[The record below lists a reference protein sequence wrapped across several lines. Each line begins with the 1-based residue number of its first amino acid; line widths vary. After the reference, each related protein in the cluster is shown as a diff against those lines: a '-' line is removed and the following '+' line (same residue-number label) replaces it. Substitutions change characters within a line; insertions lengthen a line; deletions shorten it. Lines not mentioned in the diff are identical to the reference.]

1 MGAVLGTTN
10 TNQSPSNS
18 NAINVTKTQ
27 QTQQT
32 QSNQKKTN
40 QPLTGKPGNSPNNDT
55 SKIKGGYKK
64 KRKTHTR
71 RATHKRRK

>member
-10 TNQSPSNS
+10 ANQQPSIS
-18 NAINVTKTQ
+18 NTINVTKNKPTQ
-27 QTQQT
+27 ATQNRKNK
-32 QSNQKKTN
+32 S
-40 QPLTGKPGNSPNNDT
+40 LTGKPGNSPNIET

-64 KRKTHTR
+64 KRKTHAR